1 MAIQII
7 DRLAKIICN
16 TSADDRFTNWL
27 WVTLKETT
35 PTQHLGKFKSQEMRE
50 RMAEILSTDSLLINE
65 VKRRAIKTADKKQIS
80 WIKDSKRQ
88 RVWVETKLH
97 ISQLITNELRAS
109 LSNQELS
116 VLIIDYVD
124 SHQSQPQTLAST
136 LRQEWEQQ
144 EKEDRV
150 FDWFQKEAEEDK
162 CGFAWDFLGKKYYEI
177 SLMEEKFRSL
187 DDLLAYVY
195 THKPSKELIELLI
208 SNAKSRWSQ
217 KKYRSKQESKKQYNF
232 ILSDS
237 AINRLDKLVE
247 KHDLKRPQII
257 EILLQM
263 ETEEGAYLPKKI
275 KVLMNS

>member
-1 MAIQII
+1 MAIHII
-7 DRLAKIICN
+7 DRLAKIIGD

-27 WVTLKETT
+27 WVTLKEIT
-35 PTQHLGKFKSQEMRE
+35 PTQYLGKFKSQEMRD
-50 RMAEILSTDSLLINE
+50 RMAAILSTDSLLIKE
-65 VKRRAIKTADKKQIS
+65 VKSRATKTADKKQIS

-88 RVWVETKLH
+88 RVWIETKLRT
-97 ISQLITNELRAS
+97 SQLTTNELRAS

-116 VLIIDYVD
+116 VLMIDYVD

-162 CGFAWDFLGKKYYEI
+162 CGFAWDFFGKKYYEL
-177 SLMEEKFRSL
+177 SLMEEKFRSI

-217 KKYRSKQESKKQYNF
+217 KKYRSKQDGKKQYNF

-237 AINRLDKLVE
+237 AIKRLDKLAE
-247 KHDLKRPQII
+247 KYDLKRPQII